1 MKPSSTI
8 IDVVCGVIRNE
19 SGEILACQRPQ
30 GKHLAG
36 LWEFPGGK
44 VDPGESPE
52 VALIRELQEE
62 LSVTVSVGEALTPVF
77 WDYGDRSIC
86 LHPFMCNIIRGELLA
101 TEHEALLWCTEQ
113 NFSSLSWAEADLP
126 ILDEVFSRHPK

>member
-1 MKPSSTI
+1 MNPSRTI
-8 IDVVCGVIRNE
+8 IDVVCGVIRND

-52 VALIRELQEE
+52 EALIRELQEE
-62 LSVTVSVGEALTPVF
+62 LCVTVSVGESLTPVV
-77 WDYGDRSIC
+77 WDYDDRSIR
-86 LHPFMCNIIRGELLA
+86 LHPFICHIITGELLA
-101 TEHEALLWCTEQ
+101 TEHEALLWCSEQ
-113 NFSSLSWAEADLP
+113 NFSSLPWAEADLP
-126 ILDEVFSRHPK
+126 ILDEIFSNHSK